1 MLDINKQKMAYSLKN
16 VRVPIYDTDE
26 DGNIKYIT
34 VDGVKVP
41 VDTGESTTGYSKPVF
56 FYASINNKLDDVLIK
71 EFGVDQSSNYA
82 QIVTDKGSLPL
93 VVGSPIWKK
102 SAVGYKDI
110 AKTIVDANTADYTVL
125 GVADEGLTVD
135 LFLLQKN
142 VK

>member
-1 MLDINKQKMAYSLKN
+1 MLDINKQKMAYSLQN

-41 VDTGESTTGYSKPVF
+41 VATGYSKPVF

-71 EFGVDQSSNYA
+71 EFGIDQSSNYA
-82 QIVTDKGSLPL
+82 QIVTDKGALPL
-93 VVGSPIWKK
+93 AVGSLIWKK
-102 SAVGYKDI
+102 SAIGYKDI

-125 GVADEGLTVD
+125 GVADEGLTVG